1 MCALDTGILEP
12 FVHPVSSYSFH
23 LSPFEAIR
31 PGARHLTDDESG
43 RRNRES
49 SDNSRSPSRTQR
61 TGVAKRVP
69 EAPRD
74 SSGQGPHGIVP
85 FRGEPIS

>member
-1 MCALDTGILEP
+1 MRALDAGILEP
-12 FVHPVSSYSFH
+12 FVHPAFSYCFH

-31 PGARHLTDDESG
+31 PGARQLTDDESG

-49 SDNSRSPSRTQR
+49 SDNSRSPSRAQR
-61 TGVAKRVP
+61 TGVAECVP
-69 EAPRD
+69 DSSRD
-74 SSGQGPHGIVP
+74 SSGQGPDGIVP